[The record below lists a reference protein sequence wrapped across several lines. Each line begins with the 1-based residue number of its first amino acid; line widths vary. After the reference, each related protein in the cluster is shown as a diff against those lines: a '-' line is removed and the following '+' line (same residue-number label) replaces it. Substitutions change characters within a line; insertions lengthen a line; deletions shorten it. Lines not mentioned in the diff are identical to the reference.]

1 MCCEHFAKKKVLK
14 EVVTKL
20 SPKYSISYV
29 CRVLCI
35 NRSTYYYK
43 HLAPLD
49 DSDLF
54 HKISFEFKASFG
66 IYGTRKLKVVLY
78 RNYNIT
84 VSRRR
89 LSLIMKLLTLS
100 SIYTRT
106 QKKHSSSEAFLGN
119 RPNLIVQKFDGY
131 MPNEVMVGDVT
142 YLRLFGHWYYLCTLL
157 DLCGRKVIGYALGK
171 NRDAELV
178 RRAFHSYSGD
188 LRNFDIFH
196 YDRGSEA
203 SNHLINALTEAFGI
217 KRSYSGKG
225 IPYDN
230 SVMESWHNIFKTEF
244 FKRFKFDAM
253 QTFANQLDVYI
264 NWYNN
269 ARIHGSLEYQTPV
282 DWQKK
287 CHSKEK
293 NYEKHC
299 QN

>member
-1 MCCEHFAKKKVLK
+1 
-14 EVVTKL
+14 L

-43 HLAPLD
+43 HLTPND

-54 HKISFEFKASFG
+54 HKIYTEFKASFG
-66 IYGTRKLKVVLY
+66 IYGTRKLKAVLNM
-78 RNYNIT
+78 NYNIT
-84 VSRRR
+84 VSRRK
-89 LSLIMKLLTLS
+89 LSLTMKFLKLS

-106 QKKHSSSEAFLGN
+106 KKKHSGSEAFLGD

-131 MPNEVMVGDVT
+131 LPNEVIVGDVT
-142 YLRLFGHWYYLCTLL
+142 YLRLFGNWYYLCTLL

-178 RRAFHSYSGD
+178 RRAFHSYTGD
-188 LRNFDIFH
+188 LRDFDIFH

-203 SNHLINALTEAFGI
+203 SNHMINALTEAFGI

-244 FKRFKFDAM
+244 FKRYKFDAM

-269 ARIHGSLEYQTPV
+269 VRIHGSLDYQTPV
-282 DWQKK
+282 DWQKNVAQRK
-287 CHSKEK
+287 RNDENH
-293 NYEKHC
+293 YQH
-299 QN
+299 Q